1 MYYYLHLLLN
11 YLINFHQKLVKE
23 RKLLFSSKNV
33 TQKEQLIFH
42 MHGDCRGNY
51 CLLGSLSSVCGVYT
65 FSVHVALALID
76 QEVTHI
82 SRKSIK
88 KTSIYASLV

>member
-1 MYYYLHLLLN
+1 
-11 YLINFHQKLVKE
+11 
-23 RKLLFSSKNV
+23 
-33 TQKEQLIFH
+33 
-42 MHGDCRGNY
+42 MHGYCRGNY
-51 CLLGSLSSVCGVYT
+51 CLLGSLSSVRGVYT